1 MFIIVFDSIPCY
13 KADSFLVL
21 RGYLNV
27 HLQANMFQ
35 AFHKSSRVK
44 ISTACN
50 FHSTVCI

>member
-1 MFIIVFDSIPCY
+1 MSIIVFGSIPCY
-13 KADSFLVL
+13 KADFFLFL

-35 AFHKSSRVK
+35 AFRKSSRVK

-50 FHSTVCI
+50 FHSSVCI